1 MFHGANNFRLS
12 KLQCHEKSCRCC
24 FAIKKSSNEITTKK
38 CDYNKKNCRI
48 KLANS
53 LIDTCINALPLVP
66 LTTQPTCL
74 RTCRTSA
81 VVMLTITCTFKH
93 FTRRVSATHRKY
105 CIAYDSTNFPPFFAL
120 RITVTLASCRTTD
133 SNWPNACCCCTFPLF
148 LRLHN
153 ANCNRTR

>member
-1 MFHGANNFRLS
+1 M
-12 KLQCHEKSCRCC
+12 KLQQ
-24 FAIKKSSNEITTKK
+24 KK
-38 CDYNKKNCRI
+38 CDYNKKKRIAFRCRI
-48 KLANS
+48 KFANS

-133 SNWPNACCCCTFPLF
+133 SNWPNACCCCTLF
-148 LRLHN
+148 HFSCAFTTLTVIGRARRWHVFIY
-153 ANCNRTR
+153 